1 MNSLLRVI
9 LRFVFVVS
17 TVVLTSCGDDLTT
30 QNVNQFELTMSEV
43 DDAAL
48 LPICGAENE
57 GSIVLVTSDMLT
69 RVCVDGVWKIVVA
82 GAEVRYSCSAQNL
95 PDGGAKIVCN
105 GDSVGVVHNGT
116 EGDDGLDGADC
127 EVYQTADSLQIVVTC
142 GMVKTAIYLG
152 YSSSSKKES
161 SSSEETSSS
170 EQYSSSEEFSSSEQY
185 SSSDELS
192 LSEQYSSSEELS
204 SSEQYSSSEEMSSSS
219 LSSSSEPEPESSS
232 EPDDTKPV
240 SLDSLSGFSQKGPFV
255 RGSIANLYELES
267 GRTLRQTNGNF
278 VGTIKSDDGL
288 FVFNVRNLVS
298 QYVLLQVTGYYRN
311 EVSGEKTSAKLS
323 LMAMTDVSER
333 NTANV
338 NLLTHLEY
346 DRVYYLVTHNKV
358 RFKEAKK
365 RVRNEI
371 LSAFYI
377 DTVGIKN
384 SEDLTVFGE
393 TKGDAALLAISILLQ
408 GDRDIAHLTEL
419 LTEISK
425 DMELDGE
432 WNNIEMRK
440 AVAEWVMQAE
450 LDGRYADFRK
460 NVKSWGLSDT
470 VPQFEAILHNF
481 WMKELVGAD
490 LCMEHPDGEV
500 FVVSDTHSEGM
511 QAKYIYCDKG
521 IVRPAEYWEHLAGY
535 VCSDE
540 KENLIETYHYPG
552 ANYDLK
558 LLCKDGSWSMS
569 ERILAAGA
577 REGSITDSRDGEVY
591 RTAYVGKYNWMAE
604 NLRFRYLEPTYDMD
618 SSSFCENNDL
628 EECTKYGRTYLW
640 SAAIDSTGMANDVE
654 NPMTCGYGSRCEFT
668 GFVQGVCPE
677 GWHVPSYSE
686 LESLLE
692 IDDLPYSL
700 TSVEDSLHPYATDLF
715 GFAAS
720 WGKYD
725 YAEHIWSTKND
736 LWGAEILTIAADP
749 LHQKTFVD
757 TTRIDSEYTGND
769 SRYRIRCVEDYE
781 E

>member
-1 MNSLLRVI
+1 MNVFLRV
-9 LRFVFVVS
+9 LPRNFFALLAFS
-17 TVVLTSCGDDLTT
+17 LMSCGEDLTT
-30 QNVNQFELTMSEV
+30 QNVSQSDLAMGEV
-43 DDAAL
+43 SDAAL
-48 LPICGAENE
+48 LPICGTENE
-57 GSIVLVTSDMLT
+57 GAIVLVTSDMLT
-69 RVCVDGVWKIVVA
+69 RVCVDGIWKIAVA
-82 GAEVRYSCSAQNL
+82 GAAVRYSCSAENL

-127 EVYQTADSLQIVVTC
+127 EVYQTADSLQIIVTC
-142 GMVKTAIYLG
+142 GTVKTAIYLG
-152 YSSSSKKES
+152 YTSSSKKES
-161 SSSEETSSS
+161 SSSEVSSSS
-170 EQYSSSEEFSSSEQY
+170 ENYSLSESCSSSEENISSEQ
-185 SSSDELS
+185 S
-192 LSEQYSSSEELS
+192 
-204 SSEQYSSSEEMSSSS
+204 SSSEEMSSSS

-311 EVSGEKTSAKLS
+311 EVSGKKTSTKLS

-346 DRVYYLVTHNKV
+346 DRMYYLVTHDKV
-358 RFKEAKK
+358 RFKDAKK

-425 DMELDGE
+425 DMELDGKWDNE
-432 WNNIEMRK
+432 ETRK
-440 AVAEWVMQAE
+440 AVAEWVMLAE
-450 LDGRYADFRK
+450 ADGRYAEFRK

-470 VPQFEAILHNF
+470 VPEFETMLHHF
-481 WMKELVGAD
+481 WTQELIGKD
-490 LCMEHPDGEV
+490 LCDEHDEDSIFDAMETYGLNKSV
-500 FVVSDTHSEGM
+500 RYMG
-511 QAKYIYCDKG
+511 CKG
-521 IVRPAEYWEHLAGY
+521 GLVKAADYWEGLIGAF
-535 VCSDE
+535 CSDE
-540 KENLIETYHYPG
+540 NEGQTAVYHASG
-552 ANYDLK
+552 ANYDWEM
-558 LLCKDGSWSMS
+558 LCSGGSWNKVQ
-569 ERILAAGA
+569 RILAEGA
-577 REGSITDSRDGEVY
+577 RVGTITDSRDGEVY

-604 NLRFRYLEPTYDMD
+604 HLRYRYLEPTAELD
-618 SSSFCENNDL
+618 SSSVCYGDYDCERI
-628 EECTKYGRTYLW
+628 GRNYTW
-640 SAAIDSTGMANDVE
+640 SAAIDSTAMAKDPS
-654 NPMTCGYGSRCEFT
+654 NPRTCGCDAPCEFD
-668 GFVQGVCPE
+668 GFVKGICPE
-677 GWHVPSYSE
+677 GWHLPTVTE
-686 LESLLE
+686 IQSLL
-692 IDDLPYSL
+692 DVDNVPYSL
-700 TSVEDSLHPYATDLF
+700 YSLEEHNIDYYQFGKMSDNVTDDYGFSFLMNSYESHMWSSELQKDNFAYTFTMYLDTAYVGTGWTVHTKKLF
-715 GFAAS
+715 
-720 WGKYD
+720 
-725 YAEHIWSTKND
+725 
-736 LWGAEILTIAADP
+736 
-749 LHQKTFVD
+749 
-757 TTRIDSEYTGND
+757 
-769 SRYRIRCVEDYE
+769 IRCVEDYE